1 MSNFTML
8 VSLIENALKKI
19 TEITQE
25 VDASKNSEK
34 PGPKTG
40 SPIPHAN
47 KYSNLCRN
55 GKNRK

>member
-1 MSNFTML
+1 ML

-25 VDASKNSEK
+25 VDASKNTEK